1 MTPRRHVVL
10 VGLSG
15 AGKTTVGR
23 LVAAA
28 LGGPFVD
35 LDEAI
40 EQRAGKTI
48 RRIFA
53 EDGEPAFR
61 AHETACARAV
71 LAGPPSILA
80 AGGGYTESE
89 ANRSAAGAAGLVV
102 YLSVGI
108 DAAAARLAGA
118 SDRPLVDG
126 ADPALTLRGLLDR
139 REKGYLEA
147 DHTVV
152 TDGRMPDA
160 VANEVASLARRHGG
174 W

>member
-1 MTPRRHVVL
+1 MSRRHLLL
-10 VGLSG
+10 VGQSG

-23 LVAAA
+23 LAAA
-28 LGGPFVD
+28 TLGGPFVD
-35 LDEAI
+35 LDAEV
-40 EQRAGKTI
+40 ERRAGKSV

-53 EDGEPAFR
+53 EDGEPVFR
-61 AHETACARAV
+61 THEAACAREV

-80 AGGGYTESE
+80 AGGGYFEGE
-89 ANRSAAGAAGLVV
+89 ENRSAARGAGLAV
-102 YLSVGI
+102 YLSVGV
-108 DAAAARLAGA
+108 DTAAARLAGA

-126 ADPALTLRGLLDR
+126 ADTAARLQELLAR

-152 TDGRMPDA
+152 TDARTPEV
-160 VANEVASLARRHGG
+160 VADEVASLARRHGG